1 MIRTARVPALLAAA
15 LAAGC
20 AGSPAKK
27 AAEERIRLVDGK
39 AGRLRVS
46 DGGSGEPA
54 VVFLHG
60 LGGDL
65 EVWREQLDRLRPRL
79 RAVAYD
85 QRGHGGSER
94 ARDGVYTI
102 EALAGDLASVVDALA
117 LQRFH
122 LVGHSLSGAVLTAYA
137 GAHPERVAGLVYADG
152 VGDLHAVPAAAIE
165 EAVRKESSPSFG
177 QAELRDAFEG
187 MLGPAARPATRE
199 RVLASLARLDPP
211 AFAALR
217 RSLFGFAVGARLS
230 AYRGPILAIEAE
242 GPPNPVRA
250 SAVIPAARRR
260 GIIGV
265 SHWLHMDDPAT
276 FGSMLDPFLGLP
288 GR

>member
-1 MIRTARVPALLAAA
+1 MLMARALALLTAA
-15 LAAGC
+15 LAVAC
-20 AGSPAKK
+20 AGAPAKGAK
-27 AAEERIRLVDGK
+27 GESIRLVDGK

-65 EVWREQLDRLRPRL
+65 EVWREQLDRLRPRC

-102 EALAGDLASVVDALA
+102 DALAGDLAAVADALG

-122 LVGHSLSGAVLTAYA
+122 LVGHSLAGAVVTAYA
-137 GAHPERVAGLVYADG
+137 GAHPERIAGLVYADG
-152 VGDLHAVPAAAIE
+152 VGDLHALPPSAIE
-165 EAVRKESSPSFG
+165 EVVRKESSPSFG
-177 QAELRDAFEG
+177 PAQLRDAFVE
-187 MLGPAARPATRE
+187 MLGPEARPATRE

-211 AFAALR
+211 AFPALR
-217 RSLFGFAVGARLS
+217 RSLFGFAVGNRLA
-230 AYRGPILAIEAE
+230 AYRGPILAIEAA

-250 SAVIPAARRR
+250 SAVIPAARRQAMA
-260 GIIGV
+260 GV
-265 SHWLHMDDPAT
+265 SHWLHMDDPAA
-276 FGSMLDPFLGLP
+276 FGLALDAFLGLSV
-288 GR
+288 R